1 LVTGHIAVQAVR
13 KHGGKRNTQRWGIT
27 YFEVVFPT
35 PNISTN
41 IIRVSI
47 ERNEFR
53 DYVDVADVSSL
64 YLYQYFTTDIKT
76 IDI

>member
-1 LVTGHIAVQAVR
+1 MGYTI
-13 KHGGKRNTQRWGIT
+13 
-27 YFEVVFPT
+27 FEVVFPT

-41 IIRVSI
+41 IIGVSI
-47 ERNEFR
+47 ERYEFR

>member
-1 LVTGHIAVQAVR
+1 MGYNI
-13 KHGGKRNTQRWGIT
+13 
-27 YFEVVFPT
+27 FEVVFPA

-47 ERNEFR
+47 ERYEFR